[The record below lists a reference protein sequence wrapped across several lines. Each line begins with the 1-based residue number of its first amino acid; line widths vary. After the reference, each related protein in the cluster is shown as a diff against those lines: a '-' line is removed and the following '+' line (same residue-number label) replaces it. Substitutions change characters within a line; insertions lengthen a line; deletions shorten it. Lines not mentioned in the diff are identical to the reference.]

1 MIPRTWGRD
10 LTARERLDLVDLL
23 QRSPGLWPFG
33 IVAGTAGLDQ
43 AVDACDDH
51 TLITMDAA
59 DKLRAASYLVEA
71 CLPAQADV
79 LAILMGIRLCAR
91 MHPEVRRGPRPTLAH
106 LARGLGLNLTT
117 AQAALRTLHDH
128 STTPAYERFDK

>member
-1 MIPRTWGRD
+1 MIPRTWGED

-51 TLITMDAA
+51 TLITMNAA
-59 DKLRAASYLVEA
+59 DKLRAASYPVET

-79 LAILMGIRLCAR
+79 LAILMGIRLRAR
-91 MHPEVRRGPRPTLAH
+91 MHPEGRRPTLQSV
-106 LARGLGLNLTT
+106 ARKLGLDLKA